1 MSNQGLGL
9 KKRLNLLCKKPNKAS
24 DVVTKKNILQ
34 HAGAALCHSAWFPTN
49 MENWLHM
56 TITELSWKFRTKQV
70 TKKNILQHAGAA
82 LCHSAWFPTNMEIWL
97 HMTITESFHEHAMPQ
112 VETLK
117 GGDGGGWDACWLF
130 NQENWCWALEVNNYK
145 YSKIEYFRFGGVVER
160 KIECM
165 FKKFSYITNDAQNM
179 DGGST
184 ITYQSRFKI
193 CSTAIQIQLKIW
205 TQPRRSLP
213 NSSTAQLKVQL
224 CNRGPMAIRQIW
236 ILVLNSG
243 HGPTLRLSE
252 YVICRHHPGPRAM
265 VGEVCSRKGTFR
277 SDRGL
282 IFLSG
287 LRLALLKISKICPD
301 FWPGRI
307 FFLPKFA
314 DFWPKIAADEGKRCI
329 KQC

>member
-1 MSNQGLGL
+1 MQV
-9 KKRLNLLCKKPNKAS
+9 LLCA
-24 DVVTKKNILQ
+24 TQ
-34 HAGAALCHSAWFPTN
+34 RGFQQT
-49 MENWLHM
+49 
-56 TITELSWKFRTKQV
+56 WKIDCTWQSQRAFMRIQRWPV

-224 CNRGPMAIRQIW
+224 CMSVTSINPKYGAWDKRWSSWPSLQI
-236 ILVLNSG
+236 V
-243 HGPTLRLSE
+243 
-252 YVICRHHPGPRAM
+252 A
-265 VGEVCSRKGTFR
+265 
-277 SDRGL
+277 
-282 IFLSG
+282 
-287 LRLALLKISKICPD
+287 
-301 FWPGRI
+301 
-307 FFLPKFA
+307 
-314 DFWPKIAADEGKRCI
+314 
-329 KQC
+329 